1 LWHSR
6 NISSNKAIKFV
17 ENKVM
22 ETIVVQPSNDEELKL
37 LKEFLQKSR
46 IKNRVLNEEDKEDL
60 VLGLMM
66 QETDYSDIIDTNEFI
81 KQLQGK

>member
-1 LWHSR
+1 
-6 NISSNKAIKFV
+6 
-17 ENKVM
+17 M
-22 ETIVVQPSNDEELKL
+22 ETIVVQPSNDEELNL
-37 LKEFLQKSR
+37 LKEFLEKSR

-66 QETDYSDIIDTNEFI
+66 QETDYNDTMDANAFI

>member
-1 LWHSR
+1 
-6 NISSNKAIKFV
+6 
-17 ENKVM
+17 M

-37 LKEFLQKSR
+37 LKKFLEESR

-66 QETDYSDIIDTNEFI
+66 QETDYNDTTDTNEFI

>member
-1 LWHSR
+1 
-6 NISSNKAIKFV
+6 
-17 ENKVM
+17 M
-22 ETIVVQPSNDEELKL
+22 ETIVVQPSNDDELKL

-46 IKNRVLNEEDKEDL
+46 IKSRMLSEEDKEDF

-66 QETDYSDIIDTNEFI
+66 QETDYNDTIDTNEFI

>member
-1 LWHSR
+1 
-6 NISSNKAIKFV
+6 
-17 ENKVM
+17 M

-81 KQLQGK
+81 KHLQGK

>member
-1 LWHSR
+1 VLAGDVVVFKKHK
-6 NISSNKAIKFV
+6 SNK
-17 ENKVM
+17 ENKGYG
-22 ETIVVQPSNDEELKL
+22 NNCCAAGEELKL
-37 LKEFLQKSR
+37 LKEFLQKNP

-66 QETDYSDIIDTNEFI
+66 QETDYKDTIDRNEFI

>member
-1 LWHSR
+1 
-6 NISSNKAIKFV
+6 
-17 ENKVM
+17 M
-22 ETIVVQPSNDEELKL
+22 ETIVVQPSNNDELKL

-46 IKNRVLNEEDKEDL
+46 IKNRVLSEEDKEDI

-66 QETDYSDIIDTNEFI
+66 QKTDYNDTIDTNEFI

>member
-1 LWHSR
+1 
-6 NISSNKAIKFV
+6 
-17 ENKVM
+17 M
-22 ETIVVQPSNDEELKL
+22 ETIVVQPSNDEELNL
-37 LKEFLQKSR
+37 LKEFLEKSR

-66 QETDYSDIIDTNEFI
+66 QETDYNHTIDANTFI